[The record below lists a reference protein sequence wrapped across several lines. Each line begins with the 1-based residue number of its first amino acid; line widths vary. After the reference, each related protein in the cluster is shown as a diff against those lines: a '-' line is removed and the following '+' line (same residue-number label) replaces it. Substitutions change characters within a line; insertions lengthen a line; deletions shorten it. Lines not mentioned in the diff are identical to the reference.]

1 MKPDRWADQ
10 YKPCRHCT
18 AGRPSPANKQTLA
31 RREWARE
38 PTGRESEP
46 RKAAGAVRCGRPSPV
61 PRRGSPSVLPPSR
74 DAAALSCSRDLH
86 PVLFNAPPHL
96 GSALLVRPS
105 PRSTRPQIAAPGRPV
120 RRWIWTPGPS
130 AFRIDGAGAR
140 PIGRARPPPAR
151 RHLRFA
157 FPLRS
162 RLTQPLPLCLP
173 LRHRLDYSIR
183 QRTGTI
189 CAKATRALCT
199 QERTF
204 VPICN
209 GDELIA
215 DRLAV
220 LAMMQWRCFL
230 WPARTMTTTSTA
242 KESSRAG
249 RIRPWERKMMGTN

>member
-96 GSALLVRPS
+96 GSAPSLAALHPPSNRRARAPSSPLDLDAGSVCLPHLWRGCTSNRTRSPSSCSSPSQVRLPS
-105 PRSTRPQIAAPGRPV
+105 PFSPYSATTALPAPATSIGLFHSSTNWNHLCEGDARSVYSGAHVCPDLQ
-120 RRWIWTPGPS
+120 RR
-130 AFRIDGAGAR
+130 
-140 PIGRARPPPAR
+140 
-151 RHLRFA
+151 
-157 FPLRS
+157 
-162 RLTQPLPLCLP
+162 
-173 LRHRLDYSIR
+173 
-183 QRTGTI
+183 RT
-189 CAKATRALCT
+189 
-199 QERTF
+199 
-204 VPICN
+204 
-209 GDELIA
+209 
-215 DRLAV
+215 DR
-220 LAMMQWRCFL
+220 
-230 WPARTMTTTSTA
+230 
-242 KESSRAG
+242 
-249 RIRPWERKMMGTN
+249 